1 MVAFNF
7 KKQFIEAV
15 EEGTKRQ
22 TIRAHRKDGRQPKVG
37 DKLQLY
43 YGMRTKKC
51 RLLRVAECLKVVD
64 IYINDGG
71 VFMNDTGVGFDRE
84 TIAKEDGFDSWR
96 EMHAFFVKEHGLPFE
111 GVLVKW

>member
-7 KKQFIEAV
+7 KKQFVEAV

-43 YGMRTKKC
+43 YGMRTKQCRKLRDAKC
-51 RLLRVAECLKVVD
+51 KEVWSIRIEKDDAHIFGWGDVFRDTFAVA
-64 IYINDGG
+64 
-71 VFMNDTGVGFDRE
+71 
-84 TIAKEDGFDSWR
+84 DGFKGWEDMR
-96 EMHAFFVKEHGLPFE
+96 DFFKETHGLPFN
-111 GVLVKW
+111 GILVKW